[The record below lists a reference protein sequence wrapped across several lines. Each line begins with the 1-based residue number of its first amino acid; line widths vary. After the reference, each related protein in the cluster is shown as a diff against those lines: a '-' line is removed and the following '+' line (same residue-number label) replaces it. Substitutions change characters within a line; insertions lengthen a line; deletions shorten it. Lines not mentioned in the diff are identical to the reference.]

1 MRATNSHGV
10 WSKYVGTAYRS
21 APTFWGSIWGKVLML
36 LLLFGIV
43 GAIFLYL
50 PTSASAE
57 NVTHEMSVL
66 KNEFY
71 NDAANR
77 LRTL

>member
-1 MRATNSHGV
+1 
-10 WSKYVGTAYRS
+10 
-21 APTFWGSIWGKVLML
+21 ML

-43 GAIFLYL
+43 GAIFY
-50 PTSASAE
+50 TYNQRQRE
-57 NVTHEMSVL
+57 NVTHEMSVM

-77 LRTL
+77 LRTPLTLIGAPVKPFWIPNRVSPERARNC